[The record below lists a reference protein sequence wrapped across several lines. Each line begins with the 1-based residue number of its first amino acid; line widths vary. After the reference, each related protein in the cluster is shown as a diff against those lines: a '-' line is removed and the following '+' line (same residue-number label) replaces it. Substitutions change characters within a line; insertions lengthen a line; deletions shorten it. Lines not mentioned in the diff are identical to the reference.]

1 MKAPIHLRGIRML
14 KQFYWQAR
22 EAPSRLQHRWLR
34 KVRNGIATFEDIA
47 EQIKVL
53 WLFTRHVAL
62 QRPPSF
68 ARTPPVRVRRS
79 ILVISYYSPPYRS
92 VYGTQRITKF
102 IKFLVRM
109 GWEVSLLTTSPSVPD
124 ERDDLTE
131 ALPDGVHVVRLPA
144 PLLKSM
150 HGRKGAFVPD
160 DFICWVRPAIAAAQ
174 ALVRE
179 RDISLILATAPPYSN
194 LLTGAICASMCKLP
208 FVPDFRDPWSRID
221 VAWII
226 DKPGLRHINAW
237 LEKIVIRRSARIIIT
252 DDMKYL
258 SDYFAD
264 ASAVRDKV
272 VSITNGFD
280 EEDFVGIPP
289 AEVGRTKFTVS
300 YVGSLYD
307 QETFDNLVEPFRL
320 WHERHPEDLRQVEFV
335 YAGAHSKSFHNA
347 GALPFAFRDHGYVS
361 HRESII
367 TRVNSDLQLFSQPAY
382 FKPHI
387 YSGKIFEMLRV
398 GVPILAVTRP
408 DGAVAQLL
416 ERAGAGIAKYGHE
429 DVAVILKDFFDKWKR
444 GERLATIDAS
454 VVSGYSRET
463 LANRLA
469 STLEETLVLQWPH
482 HS

>member
-34 KVRNGIATFEDIA
+34 KVRNGVATFEDIA

-62 QRPPSF
+62 QRPSSF
-68 ARTPPVRVRRS
+68 AGTPPVQIRRS

-102 IKFLVRM
+102 MKFLVRM

-160 DFICWVRPAIAAAQ
+160 DFIHWVRPAIAAAQ
-174 ALVRE
+174 TLVHERE
-179 RDISLILATAPPYSN
+179 ISLILATAPPYSN
-194 LLTGAICASMCKLP
+194 LLTGVVCASMCKLP

-221 VAWII
+221 VGWVI

-237 LEKIVIRRSARIIIT
+237 LEKIVIKRSARIIIT

-258 SDYFAD
+258 SDYLAD
-264 ASAVRDKV
+264 ASEAVHGKV

-280 EEDFVGIPP
+280 EEDFVGIPQ
-289 AEVGRTKFTVS
+289 AKERRAKFTVS

-307 QETFDNLVEPFRL
+307 QETFDNLIESFRL
-320 WHERHPEDLRQVEFV
+320 WNEHHPEDLRQVEFV
-335 YAGAHSKSFHNA
+335 YAGAHSKFFHNM
-347 GALPFAFRDHGYVS
+347 GTFPFALRDHGYVS

-367 TRVNSDLQLFSQPAY
+367 ARMNSDLQLFSQPAY

-387 YSGKIFEMLRV
+387 YSGKIFEMLRA
-398 GVPILAVTRP
+398 GVPILAIIRP
-408 DGAVAQLL
+408 DGAVAELL
-416 ERAGAGIAKYGHE
+416 ERTGAGIAKHGRE
-429 DVAVILKDFFDKWKR
+429 DAAVILKIFFDKWKR
-444 GERLATIDAS
+444 GERLATPDAA
-454 VVSGYSRET
+454 VVSEYSRET

-469 STLEETLVLQWPH
+469 STLEDSLLLP
-482 HS
+482 